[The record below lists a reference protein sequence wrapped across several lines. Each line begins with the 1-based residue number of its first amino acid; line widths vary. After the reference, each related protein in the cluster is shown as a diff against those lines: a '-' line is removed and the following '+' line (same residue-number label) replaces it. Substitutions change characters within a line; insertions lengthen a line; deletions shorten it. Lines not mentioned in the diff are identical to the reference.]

1 VAGLGRSD
9 PILPQPDELKAG
21 QLQIPD
27 VPGIGIEWDE
37 KAVAAHLADNF

>member
-1 VAGLGRSD
+1 MGRAQSYVV
-9 PILPQPDELKAG
+9 KGG

-27 VPGIGIEWDE
+27 VPGVGLKWDE